1 MPPYGV
7 RFVSEKRV
15 TIGRPKG
22 PLPEGASVD
31 AKRHRRRGRQ
41 RKLFEKS
48 FLWNPSKTFG
58 NRCRKAGVGVGKQAG
73 FHSLFTGFSTGFP
86 TFYCF
91 SLGFP
96 QAPFFTGFVPFVLFF
111 LPGRAI
117 FTFQCFCRLLFL
129 KNFGALP
136 FPNGP
141 FFFSNPFVVTF
152 YQIFNRHFRFS
163 TPPRLFHRL
172 VAKFSQ
178 TPRLSTNLPF
188 FQRFSRGCGGAFC
201 KRLPHRV
208 PRLSTAN

>member
-48 FLWNPSKTFG
+48 FLRTLSKTFPQPLPES
-58 NRCRKAGVGVGKQAG
+58 GVVVEKQAG
-73 FHSLFTGFSTGFP
+73 FHSLSTGFSTGFP

-91 SLGFP
+91 SLSFP

-117 FTFQCFCRLLFL
+117 FTFQCFCRLPFL
-129 KNFGALP
+129 KNFGALSSPKSP
-136 FPNGP
+136 FL
-141 FFFSNPFVVTF
+141 FSNPFVVTV

-178 TPRLSTNLPF
+178 TPRLFTQKPLF
-188 FQRFSRGCGGAFC
+188 
-201 KRLPHRV
+201 
-208 PRLSTAN
+208 